1 MKNKVI
7 TGLVI
12 VLMIVL
18 LIKVAVLWIPGVID
32 RYDRQQN
39 VDPAPDTLTYLLFGI
54 GEDET

>member
-12 VLMIVL
+12 VLWIVL
-18 LIKVAVLWIPGVID
+18 WIVGVVLWIPGVIN
-32 RYDRQQN
+32 RYDRQQH
-39 VDPAPDTLTYLLFGI
+39 VDPAPDALTYLLFGI